1 MSFDAAT
8 FRAALTESRRVLR
21 SEANPERPMS
31 RTSRHVAPI
40 HRYVAAELARR
51 GLPVASLSPNP
62 ERPDGR
68 YWAPSAQKLMD
79 ELRRSRL
86 LRAPDTQLL
95 LTRTEASLRRA
106 RRQVLG
112 AYHAKEVDVSAVLED
127 SGPLIVISVKA
138 PVSSVGKNA
147 VNRYEEG
154 IGEATNLHTRFPM
167 LVFGFLMILPEGPE
181 LVSESGK
188 ATSTLTN
195 VERLLL
201 ATSTRRAITDPPGS
215 YEAAALAVV
224 DYEPEV
230 PVPSSSV
237 PAVDSPLRIEAFF
250 DTIMDLHETRNRGLR

>member
-1 MSFDAAT
+1 MTFDLPT
-8 FRAALTESRRVLR
+8 FQAALAESRRALR
-21 SEANPERPMS
+21 TETHPDRPTS
-31 RTSRHVAPI
+31 RTSRHVMPL
-40 HRYVAAELARR
+40 HRYVAGELARR
-51 GLPVASLSPNP
+51 GLPVSSLAPNP
-62 ERPDGR
+62 ERSDGR
-68 YWAPSAQKLMD
+68 FWTPSSDKLMTAV
-79 ELRRSRL
+79 RRSRL
-86 LRAPDTQLL
+86 FRAPDVQVF
-95 LTRTEASLRRA
+95 LTRVEATQRRA

-167 LVFGFLMILPEGPE
+167 LVFGFLMILPQGPE
-181 LVSESGK
+181 LMAESGQP
-188 ATSTLTN
+188 TSTLAT
-195 VERLLL
+195 VERLLV

-230 PVPSSSV
+230 PALSPSV
-237 PAVDSPLRIEAFF
+237 PPVDSPLRIEAFF
-250 DTIMDLHETRNRGLR
+250 DAIIDLHASRNRGLR